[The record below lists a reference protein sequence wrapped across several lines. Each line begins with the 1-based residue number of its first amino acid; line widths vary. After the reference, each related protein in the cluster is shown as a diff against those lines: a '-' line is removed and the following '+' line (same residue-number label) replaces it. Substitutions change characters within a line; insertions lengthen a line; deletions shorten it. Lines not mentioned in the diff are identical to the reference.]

1 VIKVNKSYFSTIPSS
16 INWLPKAIIGAT
28 LLASA
33 LSGNAHA
40 QAFTLAPTRLIFEGN
55 ARSQELTIVNGTDRV
70 QTYRIR
76 MEDRRVL
83 ETGEFEV
90 LTDPAIPFVAS
101 SMLRL
106 SARQFTVM
114 PQESATV
121 RVLLRKPNTLAAGEY
136 RSHLIV
142 TELPTVGEPT
152 IDSNAGDGIAIRI
165 TPIFA
170 ISIPVMVRAGQ
181 TSAQLAVS
189 DVVRRAVPDDPR
201 LDNINL
207 KLTTTGN
214 RSMFVDIRIVGA
226 RQRRG
231 EPIFLNKGVAV
242 YSPTNSRL
250 LTLTL
255 NAEQSAKLRAGGVIM
270 QYQEVNKD
278 GAFIG
283 PAVEIAF

>member
-1 VIKVNKSYFSTIPSS
+1 VIKVNKTYFSIQIPTL
-16 INWLPKAIIGAT
+16 NWLMKAVVGST

-33 LSGNAHA
+33 IGTHVQA
-40 QAFTLAPTRLIFEGN
+40 QAFTLAPTRLIFEGA

-76 MEDRRVL
+76 MEDRRVT

-90 LTDPAIPFVAS
+90 LTDPNSPFIAS

-106 SARQFTVM
+106 SARQFTVQ

-121 RVLLRKPNTLAAGEY
+121 RVLLRKPANLAAGEY

-142 TELPTVGEPT
+142 TELPSVGEPT
-152 IDSNAGDGIAIRI
+152 IDSTAGDGIAIRI

-170 ISIPVMVRAGQ
+170 ISIPVLVRTGEVSSRL
-181 TSAQLAVS
+181 TIS
-189 DVVRRAVPDDPR
+189 DVVRAPVPESPN
-201 LDNINL
+201 LDTI
-207 KLTTTGN
+207 KLRMTTAGN
-214 RSMFVDIRIVGA
+214 RSMFVDMRIVGA

-242 YSPTNSRL
+242 YTPTNSRL
-250 LTLTL
+250 LTLSL
-255 NAEQSAKLRAGGVIM
+255 NADQTARVRTGGVIL

-283 PAVEIAF
+283 PPVEIAF